1 MVAVEVWPKDDRR
14 ETLWLP
20 PRWRSEKSAHKQEQQ
35 RMKSHDAIQNGHHTP
50 EAGMRTPR
58 VKANN
63 LLEITYRKHG
73 FYSLNEKTQK
83 SL

>member
-1 MVAVEVWPKDDRR
+1 
-14 ETLWLP
+14 
-20 PRWRSEKSAHKQEQQ
+20 
-35 RMKSHDAIQNGHHTP
+35 MKSHDAIQNGHHTP

-58 VKANN
+58 VKADN